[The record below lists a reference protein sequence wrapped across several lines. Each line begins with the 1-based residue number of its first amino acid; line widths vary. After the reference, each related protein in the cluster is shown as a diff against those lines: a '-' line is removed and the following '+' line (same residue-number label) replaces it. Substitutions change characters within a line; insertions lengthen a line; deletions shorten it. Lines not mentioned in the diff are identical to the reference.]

1 MSFPPPPP
9 HARVRF
15 SAGDAPDRGLAS
27 GGLRPLVAAPPT
39 GGGLAAAPSD
49 GLPPSGGGVSVC
61 VPARGAAGDDEGAG
75 GEGVGRASGRALPVA
90 VRADEAAV
98 RADGAVGGALS
109 SRAGGA
115 CASSSRPG
123 GDLSVRGR
131 SVGGRAGGAAG
142 VAVGRGSSGVA
153 LGGGNRYLPPR
164 VAARGGTA
172 SPTHPPPA
180 GGRVARVTPAAEGA
194 APAGGPA
201 GVAFGGGIAGMATC
215 RGGSGVQPGAD
226 QPDDPTNPGS
236 AAPAG
241 GHPPGTT
248 AAGNLAGV
256 WTLVRPRRRS
266 DARRGGGVGVDQP
279 AAPPPLVQGSVG
291 GARRSHPDP
300 DLDRPIAAGQSAGEH
315 DADDGDYRPDGR
327 EHGKIST
334 ERGDKDGAAAAAAD
348 KDGGDGGAR
357 GGWLGAVLRGGRR
370 RGGGARA
377 SRAAAGGVAG
387 GVARASRVGPS
398 AWVANGSVDAD
409 MRAAAAAAELSRRRP
424 RPPPTLTLETVY
436 VSGVSRDVRQH
447 HLRAMLADV
456 TGVGVHAFVDA
467 DRFGTTTAVTLVAD
481 AAPAFRVAV
490 GRGRAAT
497 VLRLLPVADPWSP
510 TLLGAARRRALGGGA
525 LAADV
530 AAAYCRRR
538 LTAKL
543 GQLSGRAAMPPHLRA
558 ALHAHIQGML
568 AAHAG
573 GPVAATTP
581 PTGADTRLRGSAADV
596 AARPAGG
603 VSHPQDLVGR
613 TGVLEPGRPRAAV
626 PRPPIS
632 AGPVSVAA
640 STTVTSTTSATVA
653 GAADAANS
661 PFSAAVARAPPMA
674 RLSRSRARSPP
685 SQNAVGERE
694 ARPATGFTAPPTSSG
709 ASLLPSLS
717 SPPPSA
723 AAAASACADSVA
735 SAAALPRS
743 SPPPSAVGAGGEN
756 SRAGS
761 TSLSVVRASL
771 LTSTSASTSTPASSS
786 TSAASSSSVATTSA
800 PTSSA
805 SSLST
810 STSASTSTSS
820 SASTSISADT
830 TSLLSSAA
838 PQSSPPPKPASL
850 PVAVDPAPAAAASC
864 SPSLRRLLGAMPAA
878 PNPPALFAWP
888 AAAGSGRRRRR
899 RGVPCGPLAS
909 PAVPAVAGGVWPP
922 PPLGNRPPSAAVRAL
937 TVAAATVPCP
947 SPGAGRKRRTAVR
960 VPSVAGT
967 GTPPCRPR
975 GSPWRPPV
983 ALAVARLGAPPVSP
997 SRPAGQRTRAARAAV
1012 RPRPVSPTPSAPSA
1026 KRRRLPGAPP
1036 SASVPPAVPTG
1047 GPLATIT
1054 RTRARSSAIP
1064 ASPGSHR
1071 PGAAARVSDE
1081 GRHE

>member
-1 MSFPPPPP
+1 MAGGGAQLVAAGTAVAAVLDLVSKTPTPGARLELLDRVICAIQSNRVPAFVTGAGSCNAPPPPARMGVREGVVRPPAPGERAVSYLAGGPGGMSFPPPPP

-15 SAGDAPDRGLAS
+15 SAGDAPDRGFAS

-49 GLPPSGGGVSVC
+49 GFPPSGGGVSVC
-61 VPARGAAGDDEGAG
+61 VPAGGAAGDDEGAG

-90 VRADEAAV
+90 VGADEAAV
-98 RADGAVGGALS
+98 RADGAVGGALYH
-109 SRAGGA
+109 R
-115 CASSSRPG
+115 
-123 GDLSVRGR
+123 RGK
-131 SVGGRAGGAAG
+131 
-142 VAVGRGSSGVA
+142 
-153 LGGGNRYLPPR
+153 PR
-164 VAARGGTA
+164 W
-172 SPTHPPPA
+172 
-180 GGRVARVTPAAEGA
+180 RVDPGA
-194 APAGGPA
+194 APPSER
-201 GVAFGGGIAGMATC
+201 C
-215 RGGSGVQPGAD
+215 
-226 QPDDPTNPGS
+226 S
-236 AAPAG
+236 A
-241 GHPPGTT
+241 
-248 AAGNLAGV
+248 
-256 WTLVRPRRRS
+256 
-266 DARRGGGVGVDQP
+266 GGGVGVDQP

-315 DADDGDYRPDGR
+315 DADDGDDRPDGR
-327 EHGKIST
+327 EDGKTST

-510 TLLGAARRRALGGGA
+510 ALLGAARRRALGGGA

-581 PTGADTRLRGSAADV
+581 PTGADTRLRGAAADV
-596 AARPAGG
+596 AARRAGG

-613 TGVLEPGRPRAAV
+613 AGVLDPGQPRAAV

-653 GAADAANS
+653 GAADAANP

-674 RLSRSRARSPP
+674 RLSRTRARSPP
-685 SQNAVGERE
+685 SLNAVGERE
-694 ARPATGFTAPPTSSG
+694 ARPATGFTAPLTSSG
-709 ASLLPSLS
+709 ASLRPSLS

-723 AAAASACADSVA
+723 AAAAAACADSVA

-743 SPPPSAVGAGGEN
+743 PPPPSSVGAGRES

-761 TSLSVVRASL
+761 TSLSVVGASL
-771 LTSTSASTSTPASSS
+771 LTSTSASTATSASSS

-800 PTSSA
+800 PTSSV

-830 TSLLSSAA
+830 TSSLSSAA
-838 PQSSPPPKPASL
+838 PQSSPPPKPAPL

-937 TVAAATVPCP
+937 TVAAATVPLP
-947 SPGAGRKRRTAVR
+947 SLGGGRKRRTAVR

-967 GTPPCRPR
+967 GTPPSRPR
-975 GSPWRPPV
+975 GSPRRPPV

-1047 GPLATIT
+1047 GPLATTT